1 MKSFRESPVVL
12 AFVLWWVK
20 IVPTDIFSI
29 TLKII
34 GKLFDYFSIDLLL
47 KTLFLPWK
55 RDEIDTSNLSL
66 DLKFR
71 VWMMNLMSRLI
82 GATVR
87 MGVVLIGVA
96 AIASAFI
103 TGLIILV
110 GFVILP
116 PASLYLLFSSF
127 L

>member
-1 MKSFRESPVVL
+1 M
-12 AFVLWWVK
+12 K

-103 TGLIILV
+103 TGLIILI